1 MERRTRTPAEDPAT
15 RPVKDSRRE
24 EAEKQNQRQN
34 GGRQDA
40 GEYEDLRV
48 AIHRAAWKVRRQH
61 PKVQVTFDAVRRYMV
76 RLRRWPRRPP
86 TGVKT

>member
-1 MERRTRTPAEDPAT
+1 MERTTRTPTEDPAT

-40 GEYEDLRV
+40 GEDEDLTSSDQSR
-48 AIHRAAWKVRRQH
+48 
-61 PKVQVTFDAVRRYMV
+61 
-76 RLRRWPRRPP
+76 
-86 TGVKT
+86 GVESP